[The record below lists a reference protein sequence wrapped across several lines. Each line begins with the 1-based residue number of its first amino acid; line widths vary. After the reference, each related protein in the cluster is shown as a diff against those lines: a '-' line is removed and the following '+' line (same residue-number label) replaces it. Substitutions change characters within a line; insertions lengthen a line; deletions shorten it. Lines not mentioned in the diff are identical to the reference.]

1 MRCARCRVFSTRI
14 GMKWVVFYVY
24 SDLIVQGIRHV
35 TLLAQKRC
43 GKPSTLHI
51 AWYAAPFRVLNVKRE
66 WRLVV
71 YFVHLVYLLVHSI
84 RLVEVAGLVL
94 VY

>member
-1 MRCARCRVFSTRI
+1 MITLECGVFLTQI
-14 GMKWVVFYVY
+14 GMKKGVFYVY
-24 SDLIVQGIRHV
+24 SNLIVQGIRHV

-51 AWYAAPFRVLNVKRE
+51 AWYAAPLRVLNAKRV

-71 YFVHLVYLLVHSI
+71 YNVHLAYLLMHCI
-84 RLVEVAGLVL
+84 RLVEVAR
-94 VY
+94 